1 MKQTAIVIAA
11 GGEARRM
18 GGGKPLR
25 SLAGMRLID
34 RALTFARRQGGPV
47 AVAANAS
54 LPGVDVAHLPDQTPG
69 IGPISALASGMDFAA
84 AQGCD
89 TLLLIGCDMPFLPDD
104 LLPQLAA
111 ALPGHG
117 AALPESGGRLH
128 PMAGLWRVAVPAVA
142 DYIGGGGQSLWG
154 FAERQG
160 MVRVAWPDGP
170 FANINSPADLAAA
183 EARLTAP
190 AR

>member
-1 MKQTAIVIAA
+1 MDRTAIVIAA

-18 GGGKPLR
+18 GGNKPARL
-25 SLAGMRLID
+25 LAGKRLID
-34 RALTFARRQGGPV
+34 HVLDFALAQGRPL
-47 AVAANAS
+47 ALAANS
-54 LPGVDVAHLPDQTPG
+54 PVSGVELPHLPDATPG

-84 AQGCD
+84 AQGCG
-89 TLLLIGCDMPFLPDD
+89 TVLMVGCDMPFLPSD
-104 LLPQLAA
+104 LLPRLLA

-128 PMAGLWRVAVPAVA
+128 PMAGLWRVDQVALA
-142 DYIGGGGQSLWG
+142 DYIAAGKQSLWG

-160 MVRVAWPDGP
+160 LVRVAWPDGP
-170 FANINSPADLAAA
+170 FANINNPDDLAAA
-183 EARLTAP
+183 AARLKMP

>member
-1 MKQTAIVIAA
+1 MEATAIVIAA

-18 GGGKPLR
+18 GGDKPVRL
-25 SLAGMRLID
+25 LAGRRLVD
-34 RALTFARRQGGPV
+34 HALAFALRQGGPV
-47 AVAANAS
+47 AVSANGL
-54 LPGVDVAHLPDQTPG
+54 LPGVAVAHLADRTTG
-69 IGPISALASGMDFAA
+69 IGPISALASGMGFAA

-89 TLLLIGCDMPFLPDD
+89 TLLMIGCDMPFLPDD
-104 LLPQLAA
+104 LLPRLAT

-183 EARLTAP
+183 EARFTAP